1 MMSDEVW
8 LVVGLGNPGPEYVKT
23 RHNIGA
29 IALDVWANRLGI
41 KFSRHKKAQAFVAE
55 GRYAN
60 DRVILVFPQTYMNQS
75 GAAVKA
81 LMNFYKIEVDHLI
94 VLHDELD
101 IDFASIRMKLGGGD
115 NGHNGLRSIRS
126 ATGTGD
132 WLRVRLGIGR
142 PPGQM
147 DPASYVLKAFGSSE
161 QKELAIFN
169 EEVCDALEVLISK
182 GLDEAQN
189 RYNK

>member
-1 MMSDEVW
+1 
-8 LVVGLGNPGPEYVKT
+8 
-23 RHNIGA
+23 
-29 IALDVWANRLGI
+29 
-41 KFSRHKKAQAFVAE
+41 
-55 GRYAN
+55 
-60 DRVILVFPQTYMNQS
+60 MNQS

-81 LMNFYKIEVDHLI
+81 LMNFYKIETDKLI

-101 IDFASIRMKLGGGD
+101 IDFATIRIKLGGGD

-126 ATGTGD
+126 ATDTGD

-147 DPASYVLKAFGSSE
+147 DPAAYVLKPFASAE
-161 QKELAIFN
+161 NKELAVFN
-169 EEVCDALEVLISK
+169 EEVCDAIEVLITK

>member
-1 MMSDEVW
+1 MSDAVW

-29 IALDVWANRLGI
+29 IALENWASRLGL
-41 KFSRHKKAQAFVAE
+41 KFTRHKKAQAFVAE
-55 GRYAN
+55 GRFAS

-75 GAAVKA
+75 GAAVKS
-81 LMNFYKIEVDHLI
+81 LMNFYKIETDKLI

-101 IDFASIRMKLGGGD
+101 IDFATMRMKLGGGD

-126 ATGTGD
+126 ALGTGD

-147 DPASYVLKAFGSSE
+147 DPAAYVLKPFASAE
-161 QKELAIFN
+161 TKELAVFI
-169 EEVCDALEVLISK
+169 EEVCDAVEVLITK
-182 GLDEAQN
+182 GLEEAQN

>member
-1 MMSDEVW
+1 MSDEVW

-29 IALDVWANRLGI
+29 IALEVWADRLGL

-55 GRYAN
+55 GRFGEH
-60 DRVILVFPQTYMNQS
+60 RVILVFPQTFMNQS

-81 LMNFYKIEVDHLI
+81 LMNFYKIDVNHLI

-101 IDFASIRMKLGGGD
+101 IDFATIRMKLGGGD

-147 DPASYVLKAFGSSE
+147 DAASYVLKAFGSAD
-161 QKELAIFN
+161 QKELAVFN

-182 GLDEAQN
+182 GLEEAQN